1 MGAVAGIERRDCDMY
16 CKDMSEAG
24 EPEVKRILFAFSDDD
39 LRHALR
45 DANDGPLPVTDEELA
60 EIGEGVLDRLEEA
73 LDWEFERWAYDA
85 YENIHG

>member
-1 MGAVAGIERRDCDMY
+1 MY

-45 DANDGPLPVTDEELA
+45 DANDEPLPVTEEELA
-60 EIGEGVLDRLEEA
+60 EISEVVLDRLEEA
-73 LDWEFERWAYDA
+73 LDWEFECWAYAA
-85 YENIHG
+85 YKNIHG